1 MKLQCLI
8 IDSDPA
14 SRNSIS
20 QFIETTDFLE
30 LTASTDS
37 PAETSGLI
45 KNKLIDIIFLDIDM
59 LKMCGTEFLAYA
71 NSAHIFITVAG
82 VEYVVEAFTQ
92 EVLKFLLMIDV
103 LDYLLKPVSF
113 EVFLNGCHMAR
124 ESYSTKAP
132 QQNAQSTDDRF
143 FSLCDDL
150 IDKIFYNDLR
160 YAEAMHQAYARRN
173 NFH

>member
-8 IDSDPA
+8 VDDDPE
-14 SRNSIS
+14 SRKSINE
-20 QFIETTDFLE
+20 FIEAIDFLE

-37 PAETSGLI
+37 PAEASGLI
-45 KNKLIDIIFLDIDM
+45 KNKLIDIIFLDINM

-103 LDYLLKPVSF
+103 QDYFLKPVSF
-113 EVFLNGCHMAR
+113 EVFLNGCQIAR

-143 FSLCDDL
+143 FSLCENL

-160 YAEAMHQAYARRN
+160 YAEAIHNAYVRRN
-173 NFH
+173 NV

>member
-8 IDSDPA
+8 VDDDPE
-14 SRNSIS
+14 SRKSIN
-20 QFIETTDFLE
+20 QFIEAIDFLG
-30 LTASTDS
+30 LTASTDC
-37 PAETSGLI
+37 PAEASELI
-45 KNKLIDIIFLDIDM
+45 KNKLIDIIFLDINM
-59 LKMCGTEFLAYA
+59 LKMCGTEFLDYA

-92 EVLKFLLMIDV
+92 EVLKYLLRIDV
-103 LDYLLKPVSF
+103 LDYFLKPVSF

-124 ESYSTKAP
+124 EGYSTKLP
-132 QQNAQSTDDRF
+132 QQKAQTTDDRF
-143 FSLCDDL
+143 FSSCDNL

-160 YAEAMHQAYARRN
+160 YAEAMYEAYARRN